1 MTYSWNWSVLLT
13 SPYSGWLL
21 QGTAWTLAL
30 FVTASIIGFSIG
42 TLIGLGR
49 IAPLGPLRMLSGA
62 YVQLFRNIPLL
73 VQFFLWFYVLPELLP
88 GNAGQWLKRDL
99 PMPEFWTATLAVGLY
114 SAARIAEHIR
124 SGFASIPQRQTEAAL
139 ATGLSLLQVYRY
151 VLLPRAF
158 RTVIPAI
165 TSEAISIMKNTS
177 LALTVGV
184 LELMA
189 QARQIESYTFQSF
202 EAYTACLVIYM
213 VLCSAIV
220 FVARRLEALYAI
232 PGMIRG
238 H

>member
-1 MTYSWNWSVLLT
+1 MNYSWNWGVLLT

-21 QGTAWTLAL
+21 EGAAWTLAL
-30 FVTASIIGFSIG
+30 FAVASIIGFSVG
-42 TLIGLGR
+42 TFIGLGR
-49 IAPLGPLRMLSGA
+49 VAPFKLLRMFAGA

-99 PMPEFWTATLAVGLY
+99 PMPEFWTAALAVGLY
-114 SAARIAEHIR
+114 SAARIAEQIR
-124 SGFASIPQRQTEAAL
+124 SGFASIPQPQTQAAL

-151 VLLPRAF
+151 VLMPRAF
-158 RTVIPAI
+158 RTVIPTL

-177 LALTVGV
+177 LALTIGV
-184 LELMA
+184 LELTA

-202 EAYTACLVIYM
+202 EAFTACTAMYII
-213 VLCSAIV
+213 LCGAVV
-220 FVARRLEALYAI
+220 FVARRLEVRYAI

>member
-1 MTYSWNWSVLLT
+1 LTYSWHWSVLLT

-30 FVTASIIGFSIG
+30 FAGASIIGFSVG
-42 TLIGLGR
+42 TCIGLGR
-49 IAPLGPLRMLSGA
+49 IAPLRPLRMFSGA
-62 YVQLFRNIPLL
+62 YVELFRNIPLL
-73 VQFFLWFYVLPELLP
+73 LQFFLWFYVLPELLP

-114 SAARIAEHIR
+114 SAARVAEQIR
-124 SGFASIPQRQTEAAL
+124 SGFASIPQPQTQAAL

-158 RTVIPAI
+158 RTVIPTL

-184 LELMA
+184 LEVMA

-202 EAYTACLVIYM
+202 EAFTACTVTYM

-220 FVARRLEALYAI
+220 FVARGLEARYAI
-232 PGMIRG
+232 PGMIGG